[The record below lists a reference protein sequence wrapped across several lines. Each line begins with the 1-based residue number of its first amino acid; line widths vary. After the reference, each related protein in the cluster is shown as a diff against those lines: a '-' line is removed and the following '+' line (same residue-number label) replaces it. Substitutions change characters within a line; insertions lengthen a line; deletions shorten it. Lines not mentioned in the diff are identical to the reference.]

1 MAGKA
6 PRKQLA
12 TKSPRTPMACKRPSD
27 GSGPAAKRAKT
38 ALTPI
43 DSEVIFLDQTF
54 KTGQRLGS
62 AESIETLQRMLALVR
77 ALEPVQSKIERDNL
91 DVEAWC
97 PPVALE
103 VHAEQEESTMDRGRI
118 WTVTGP
124 LAWLMML
131 AIVNTDP
138 KAKTSTV
145 LERFGV
151 LYAGQSRM
159 LLHGPLHAIFG
170 CTHKEKPAWMSPTE
184 FIATVAGDASPD
196 VMDSLGIYAVPENVT
211 VLHVQVGAQAYPP
224 SDELVAKCAAAVEQE
239 DDKTVGLLVR
249 LDVLHGDPM
258 YLRDRR
264 AAAFLRSVMKFEQ
277 ERPFSEVLLQAQ
289 MLILT
294 GRFNTGKE
302 TGVMLAE
309 AFGMEREPT
318 VVFRF
323 YDSSQSLKHGDAA

>member
-1 MAGKA
+1 
-6 PRKQLA
+6 
-12 TKSPRTPMACKRPSD
+12 
-27 GSGPAAKRAKT
+27 
-38 ALTPI
+38 
-43 DSEVIFLDQTF
+43 
-54 KTGQRLGS
+54 
-62 AESIETLQRMLALVR
+62 
-77 ALEPVQSKIERDNL
+77 
-91 DVEAWC
+91 
-97 PPVALE
+97 
-103 VHAEQEESTMDRGRI
+103 
-118 WTVTGP
+118 
-124 LAWLMML
+124 
-131 AIVNTDP
+131 
-138 KAKTSTV
+138 
-145 LERFGV
+145 
-151 LYAGQSRM
+151 M

-170 CTHKEKPAWMSPTE
+170 CTHKEEPAWMSPTE

-211 VLHVQVGAQAYPP
+211 VLHVQVGTQVCPP

-249 LDVLHGDPM
+249 LDVLYGDPM